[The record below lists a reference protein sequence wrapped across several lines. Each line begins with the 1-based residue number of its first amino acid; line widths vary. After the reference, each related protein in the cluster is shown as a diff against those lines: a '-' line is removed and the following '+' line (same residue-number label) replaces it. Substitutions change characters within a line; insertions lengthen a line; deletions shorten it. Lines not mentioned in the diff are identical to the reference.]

1 MIVLILAALLTAAL
15 VLCGYTTIRLPV
27 GRKEGKGN
35 IACVGDSVTY
45 GCTLTLFFLRRYPA
59 VLQKLIG
66 SGAQVAAFA
75 VNDRTLQDTG
85 NKPFRKERA
94 FRQSR
99 EFGPDTVVILL
110 GTNDS
115 KDINWISAAAF
126 RQQYAELI
134 AAYRALFPAPRV
146 VICTP
151 PCAFKPF
158 NRFFSITNDAKL
170 DRVPEIAAEIKA
182 IAAVN
187 GTELVDLYALTQGK
201 RELFGPD
208 GLHPNAAGAKVI
220 AEAVFRTLSNHPDK
234 ESDKQE
240 MK

>member
-1 MIVLILAALLTAAL
+1 M
-15 VLCGYTTIRLPV
+15 
-27 GRKEGKGN
+27 
-35 IACVGDSVTY
+35 
-45 GCTLTLFFLRRYPA
+45 
-59 VLQKLIG
+59 
-66 SGAQVAAFA
+66 
-75 VNDRTLQDTG
+75 
-85 NKPFRKERA
+85 
-94 FRQSR
+94 
-99 EFGPDTVVILL
+99 
-110 GTNDS
+110 
-115 KDINWISAAAF
+115 
-126 RQQYAELI
+126 
-134 AAYRALFPAPRV
+134 

-151 PCAFKPF
+151 PRAFKPF